1 MSEITGHFAVPLY
14 TSHIQEPT
22 LSLVQDEMSKVV
34 ATLKNGHLF
43 EKHPRAEPNTHSL
56 TDVSFSSNF
65 IADWNLNVFAKE
77 LEEHIFN
84 YMRGIG
90 TPFEKVQRYRV
101 LQSWMTMTNKD
112 EYAPIHSHGGA
123 DLSGVYYF
131 QTNGEDGDIF
141 FNSPNVQQE
150 HAHSFEHLPA
160 WHSSKPEIGKIMLF
174 PGWIRHGT
182 RTNTTTNE
190 RISLSFNIVFDRGY
204 F

>member
-1 MSEITGHFAVPLY
+1 MSEITGHFAVPIY
-14 TSHIQEPT
+14 TGNIAEPN
-22 LSLVQDEMSKVV
+22 LGLVQDELTTAVD
-34 ATLKNGHLF
+34 TIKNSQLF
-43 EKHPRAEPNTHSL
+43 KKHPRAEPNTHSL

-65 IADWNLNVFAKE
+65 IADWNLDLFAKE
-77 LEEHIFN
+77 LEEHIFK

-90 TPFEKVQRYRV
+90 TSFEKVQRYRI

-131 QTNGEDGDIF
+131 QTNGDDGDIF

-150 HAHSFEHLPA
+150 HAHVFEHLPA
-160 WHSSKPEIGKIMLF
+160 WHSSKPEVGKIILF
-174 PGWIRHGT
+174 PGWLRHGT

-190 RISLSFNIVFDRGY
+190 RISLSFNIVFDRGH